1 MPSAKHSND
10 PVNFVVTPDGE
21 LFGHDSEEGRE
32 LARRIHACFIACEGI
47 ATEELERG
55 IIADMRRVIAGI
67 QPLLEDKL
75 GVSEAA

>member
-1 MPSAKHSND
+1 MPSGGCSKESLK
-10 PVNFVVTPDGE
+10 FVVTPDGE

-32 LARRIHACFIACEGI
+32 LARRIHACFVACEGI

-67 QPLLEDKL
+67 QPLLTQRQ
-75 GVSEAA
+75 GSSEAA